1 MAMLQTMPSFVGGR
15 VVLPYSTRPHHRAGH
30 LVHSTHP
37 NLTEYSTIT
46 ATIESPLGLMLAED
60 KEHGQI
66 IIESI
71 TEGSNADKTQLFAPN
86 DILVSC
92 SAIMMKADIE
102 ETNKDAMYSE
112 RRRKQGCCS
121 TGCPDCPFNARNWA
135 RVEFD
140 CRNKTFQTVISALQS
155 NTAPFARALASSSG
169 SGMKRTIT
177 ITVARPL

>member
-1 MAMLQTMPSFVGGR
+1 MLQSMPVSVGGR
-15 VVLPYSTRPHHRAGH
+15 AFPHSRKPH
-30 LVHSTHP
+30 LCVAHSVHGTHP
-37 NLTEYSTIT
+37 GTTGHSTIT
-46 ATIESPLGLMLAED
+46 ATIETPLGLMLAED

-92 SAIMMKADIE
+92 SAIMMKTDIR
-102 ETNKDAMYSE
+102 ETNNDSMYSE

-121 TGCPDCPFNARNWA
+121 TGCVDCPFNAKNWA

-155 NTAPFARALASSSG
+155 NTAPFARALAASSG
-169 SGMKRTIT
+169 SGMTRTIT
-177 ITVARPL
+177 ITVARPR